1 MKLKILNDRKGSF
14 TVFVVMVFT
23 AVLIGIGAV
32 LSASGQA
39 ALSSAADSFGRL
51 WGMSILAEYD
61 LNLKDRYG
69 LFAFYGNEDS
79 IEKKIDGYASYT
91 FDAKKYVVYSGS
103 KCELSGFNLLST
115 DVFKKQVEEAAIF
128 NVKPMPLSRNEGAE
142 ATNSS
147 TYGNRTVTSPWIIES
162 LPSEGEKTGV
172 SISEIVEKV
181 KSGENL
187 ENLMGNS
194 LINTYAFI
202 YFKDNLNERDLGE
215 TYFQNE
221 IEYIL
226 SGKRS
231 DSEALKAVKSKITI
245 LRNGLNLIYL
255 YSSEEKREA
264 AMMLAAAVTPGAEA
278 VATQAAVL
286 ETWAYAEACNDV
298 KLLLA
303 GKEVP
308 LLKTDSSWALDLD
321 NAVSSENL
329 QMLLK
334 EGYVTPR
341 DEEGCSYDEY
351 LRILMNFIPEKTRL
365 LRMMDLIQ
373 INMKF
378 LYCDYFLISDYYTG
392 LKFSMKVNGIDYE
405 FEEKYEKS
413 EE

>member
-1 MKLKILNDRKGSF
+1 
-14 TVFVVMVFT
+14 
-23 AVLIGIGAV
+23 
-32 LSASGQA
+32 
-39 ALSSAADSFGRL
+39 
-51 WGMSILAEYD
+51 
-61 LNLKDRYG
+61 
-69 LFAFYGNEDS
+69 
-79 IEKKIDGYASYT
+79 
-91 FDAKKYVVYSGS
+91 
-103 KCELSGFNLLST
+103 
-115 DVFKKQVEEAAIF
+115 
-128 NVKPMPLSRNEGAE
+128 
-142 ATNSS
+142 
-147 TYGNRTVTSPWIIES
+147 
-162 LPSEGEKTGV
+162 
-172 SISEIVEKV
+172 
-181 KSGENL
+181 
-187 ENLMGNS
+187 MGNS

-221 IEYIL
+221 IEYSL